1 MFYYFNGLNILS
13 RREFVTTVME
23 LNAIAAAA
31 MIGFK
36 KPWSPRMNLRPD
48 GTFPFLN
55 AKYSTPAATG
65 MRIQL

>member
-1 MFYYFNGLNILS
+1 MGLNVLS
-13 RREFVTTVME
+13 RKEFVTTVME

-36 KPWSPRMNLRPD
+36 KPWSPRMNLKPD

-55 AKYSTPAATG
+55 TKYNIPAATG
-65 MRIQL
+65 MRITL